1 MMWLL
6 GRMPRTGD
14 IMTWEEWNL
23 EIVDLDGQRIDKV
36 LATKLSENPKPEDGG
51 SEEPSAAE

>member
-14 IMTWEEWNL
+14 IMTWENWTL

-36 LATKLSENPKPEDGG
+36 LASRLTEALKPADGHT
-51 SEEPSAAE
+51 EESVSAS